1 MTNLIIGAIAM
12 GVLWFVFNYVNR
24 KGLQIT
30 WWQWLLTILGVF
42 YAIFVVAMITS
53 LVAEG
58 SPQAAVVNGLIF
70 GLIAV
75 IWGVLMGRFVF
86 VKAS

>member
-1 MTNLIIGAIAM
+1 MTYLFIGAIAM